1 MNINSKMSFLLN
13 FILLGIVLFYIFYDK
28 KETSNNNVGLY
39 DEKIDSLNNVII
51 LNNKKIDSLFILET
65 QQIENVLILKN
76 KLSNVS
82 NKYKELKKKYE
93 KESARYDNMSNND
106 ITDLFSKSFE

>member
-1 MNINSKMSFLLN
+1 MSFLLN
-13 FILLGIVLFYIFYDK
+13 FILLGIILFGIFYNK
-28 KETSNNNVGLY
+28 KETSNDNVVLY
-39 DEKIDSLNNVII
+39 NEKIDSLGNVII

-65 QQIENVLILKN
+65 QQIENISNLKN

-82 NKYKELKKKYE
+82 NKNKELKKKYE

-106 ITDLFSKSFE
+106 ITKLFSESFK